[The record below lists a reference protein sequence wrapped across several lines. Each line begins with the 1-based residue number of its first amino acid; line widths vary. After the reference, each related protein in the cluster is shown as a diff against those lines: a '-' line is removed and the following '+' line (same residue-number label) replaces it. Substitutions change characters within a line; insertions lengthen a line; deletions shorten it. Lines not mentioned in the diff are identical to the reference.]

1 MRTSP
6 EDHTTGPVGIHNTPN
21 IKYTLFL
28 TLHLGHCA
36 CFRVLQKSKFAK
48 WNAIIDSLTLELKR
62 KYDRVRMAIILTP
75 HAGIHLMETA
85 LLV

>member
-48 WNAIIDSLTLELKR
+48 WNAIRTKKKKKKKTSKQTKKTLKTKICGQGRNHKLEL
-62 KYDRVRMAIILTP
+62 
-75 HAGIHLMETA
+75 
-85 LLV
+85 